1 MSINTADFAALAV
14 TIVLFAVIYYLDYKK
29 GVDFGLLTL
38 LGTVFGIAVGL
49 GFGNHFTYV
58 EIFGRIYTNVL
69 TALVVPM
76 LLFSI
81 IASITNLSESIHLK
95 KIGGKSIFY
104 LILNTAIAS
113 TITVIAAV
121 ILKVGDGFAYKV
133 ADGYQKVEVPSVV
146 DTIVNLFPS
155 NFATNWSEGQIIP
168 IVVFAIIIALSYNA
182 ISKENESVKP
192 FKAFIDAGNQVIG
205 QAIDWII
212 GFTPYAVLSFLARAV
227 GRSSVTELLPL
238 LSTLVLSYILC
249 AVQAFGVE
257 GLLIKFV
264 AKLSPVKFFKGIA
277 PAQYVAFT
285 TQSSVG
291 TIPVTLRQLKE
302 ALGVDGDV
310 ASFTAGLGANVGMPA
325 LAPRPAVNDA
335 TSPSFTAGLGAN
347 VGMPACAGIWPALT
361 AVFSVH
367 MLGYHYGIAQYA
379 FLILITLVVS
389 VGTVGVPGTATITST
404 AVFAALGLPIELV
417 VVFAPISTIVD
428 MARTMTNVTGAATAA
443 VITAATEG
451 LVDEEVYNSD
461 QAKHVAV
468 NN

>member
-325 LAPRPAVNDA
+325 
-335 TSPSFTAGLGAN
+335 
-347 VGMPACAGIWPALT
+347 CAGIWPALT
-361 AVFSVH
+361 AVF
-367 MLGYHYGIAQYA
+367 
-379 FLILITLVVS
+379 LILLTLVVS

-461 QAKHVAV
+461 QSKHVAV

>member
-49 GFGNHFTYV
+49 EFGNHFTYV

-155 NFATNWSEGQIIP
+155 NFATNWNEGQIIP

-212 GFTPYAVLSFLARAV
+212 GFTPYA
-227 GRSSVTELLPL
+227 
-238 LSTLVLSYILC
+238 VLSYILC

-310 ASFTAGLGANVGMPA
+310 A
-325 LAPRPAVNDA
+325 
-335 TSPSFTAGLGAN
+335 SFTAGLGAN

>member
-155 NFATNWSEGQIIP
+155 NFATNWNEGQIIP

-285 TQSSVG
+285 IQSSVG

-302 ALGVDGDV
+302 ALGVV
-310 ASFTAGLGANVGMPA
+310 KTLM
-325 LAPRPAVNDA
+325 
-335 TSPSFTAGLGAN
+335 TSFTAGLGAN

>member
-310 ASFTAGLGANVGMPA
+310 ASFTAGGVAQA
-325 LAPRPAVNDA
+325 
-335 TSPSFTAGLGAN
+335 SCHGLGAN

>member
-192 FKAFIDAGNQVIG
+192 FKAFIDAGNQV
-205 QAIDWII
+205 

-310 ASFTAGLGANVGMPA
+310 A
-325 LAPRPAVNDA
+325 
-335 TSPSFTAGLGAN
+335 SFTAGLGAN

>member
-1 MSINTADFAALAV
+1 MSINTTDFAALAV
-14 TIVLFAVIYYLDYKK
+14 TVVLFAVIYYLDYKK

-38 LGTVFGIAVGL
+38 LATVFGIAVGL

-113 TITVIAAV
+113 TITVIVAV
-121 ILKVGDGFAYKV
+121 ILNVGDGFAYKV

-182 ISKENESVKP
+182 ISKDNESVKP

-227 GRSSVTELLPL
+227 GRSSVAELLPL

-249 AVQAFGVE
+249 AVQSFGVE
-257 GLLIKFV
+257 GLLVKFV
-264 AKLSPVKFFKGIA
+264 AKLSPIRFFKGIA
-277 PAQYVAFT
+277 PAQYVA
-285 TQSSVG
+285 
-291 TIPVTLRQLKE
+291 LRQLKE
-302 ALGVDGDV
+302 ALGVDADV
-310 ASFTAGLGANVGMPA
+310 A
-325 LAPRPAVNDA
+325 
-335 TSPSFTAGLGAN
+335 SFTAGLGAN

-461 QAKHVAV
+461 KSKHVAV

>member
-1 MSINTADFAALAV
+1 MKKKNYERMCNTMSINTADFAALAV
-14 TIVLFAVIYYLDYKK
+14 TVVLFAVIYYLDYKK

-58 EIFGRIYTNVL
+58 EIFGRVYTNVL

-95 KIGGKSIFY
+95 KIGGKSIFF

-113 TITVIAAV
+113 TITVIVAV
-121 ILKVGDGFAYKV
+121 ILNVGDGFAYKV

-182 ISKENESVKP
+182 ISKDNESVKP

-227 GRSSVTELLPL
+227 GRSSVAELLPL

-249 AVQAFGVE
+249 AVQSFGVE
-257 GLLIKFV
+257 GLLVKFV
-264 AKLSPVKFFKGIA
+264 AKLSPIRFFKGIA

-302 ALGVDGDV
+302 ALGVDAD
-310 ASFTAGLGANVGMPA
+310 
-325 LAPRPAVNDA
+325 
-335 TSPSFTAGLGAN
+335 

-461 QAKHVAV
+461 QSKHVAV

>member
-14 TIVLFAVIYYLDYKK
+14 TVVLFAVIYYLDYKK

-212 GFTPYAVLSFLARAV
+212 GFTPYAVLS
-227 GRSSVTELLPL
+227 
-238 LSTLVLSYILC
+238 YILC

-310 ASFTAGLGANVGMPA
+310 A
-325 LAPRPAVNDA
+325 
-335 TSPSFTAGLGAN
+335 SFTAGLGAN

>member
-14 TIVLFAVIYYLDYKK
+14 TVVLFAVIYYLDYKK

-133 ADGYQKVEVPSVV
+133 ADGYQKVEVPSIV

-182 ISKENESVKP
+182 ISKENESVKS
-192 FKAFIDAGNQVIG
+192 FIDAGNQVIG

-325 LAPRPAVNDA
+325 
-335 TSPSFTAGLGAN
+335 
-347 VGMPACAGIWPALT
+347 CAGIWPALT

-428 MARTMTNVTGAATAA
+428 MARTMTNVTGAAT
-443 VITAATEG
+443 EG